1 MRSGL
6 RAESATQTVT
16 SPKNSRHTITLPLIA
31 VSLALTASCG
41 SGRVPDDTLVVLIET
56 PPLSIDPRYAV
67 NSYDFKIGRLV
78 YAPLVS
84 TDTLTTDL
92 QMELAESV
100 VPHATPDGGH
110 DWLVTLRDARFS
122 DGKAV
127 TSDDILYTFERLRD
141 PKTGGAAARLRNAFR
156 EAGMTDITAPDAK
169 HVTFHLTRPYAS
181 LVGDLNVGIMERP
194 QPGAREGEFPIGA
207 GAFSFAGRKGETWTL
222 AANPYYF
229 GGPPKVKRLV
239 FKTIRDDNS
248 RLLALVGG
256 SGDLTQNTISQLLV
270 DAVAEQPRLKVESG
284 RSSVYTYLGV
294 NNEDPILKDVRVRQA
309 IAFGIDRATIVHTTL
324 HDRAL
329 LATGML
335 PTFHWAYSGDV
346 DHYAFDPARAKQLL
360 DAAGYPDPDGDGPLP
375 RFTITL
381 KSSSNKLRVAIGTV
395 VADQLRKIGIG
406 VELRVY
412 EFATFFAD
420 IKKGNSQLFIMQI
433 PEISEPNLYNVFFA
447 SNRIPTRENLD
458 AGGNR
463 VRYRSAEVDRL
474 LVAGRGELDRDKRK
488 VIYAKIQQIL
498 ARELPVVSLWHEDN
512 LVAMRKAVDGFTI
525 LPTTSMSSLAHTAK
539 STR

>member
-1 MRSGL
+1 M
-6 RAESATQTVT
+6 TT
-16 SPKNSRHTITLPLIA
+16 
-31 VSLALTASCG
+31 SCG

-56 PPLSIDPRYAV
+56 PPLSIDPRYAI
-67 NSYDFKIGRLV
+67 NAYDFKIGRVV

-84 TDTLTTDL
+84 SDTATTDL

-100 VPHATPDGGH
+100 VASPTTADGGN

-127 TSDDILYTFERLRD
+127 SSDDILYTFERLRD
-141 PKTGGAAARLRNAFR
+141 PKTGGAAARLRNSFR
-156 EAGMTDITAPDAK
+156 EAGLTDISAPDDK
-169 HVTFHLTRPYAS
+169 HILFHLTRPYAS
-181 LVGDLNVGIMERP
+181 FVADLNVGIMERP
-194 QPGAREGEFPIGA
+194 QPGVPEGEFPIGA
-207 GAFSFAGRKGETWTL
+207 GAFSFVERKGETWTF

-229 GGPPKVKRLV
+229 GGKPRVKRLV

-270 DAVAEQPRLKVESG
+270 DAVAEQPRLKVVPG

-309 IAFGIDRATIVHTTL
+309 IALGIDRATIVHTTL
-324 HDRAL
+324 HDHAV

-335 PTFHWAYSGDV
+335 PTFHWAYAADV
-346 DHYAFDPARAKQLL
+346 DHYDFDPARAKQLL

-375 RFTITL
+375 RFTVTL
-381 KSSSNKLRVAIGTV
+381 KSSSNKLRVAIATV

-406 VELRVY
+406 VDLRVY
-412 EFATFFAD
+412 EFATFFVD
-420 IKKGNSQLFIMQI
+420 IKKGNFQLFIMQI
-433 PEISEPNLYNVFFA
+433 PEIAEPNLYNVFFA
-447 SNRIPTRENLD
+447 SNRIPTRDNLD

-463 VRYRSAEVDRL
+463 TRYRSAELDQL
-474 LVAGRGELDRDKRK
+474 LVDGRRELDREKRK
-488 VIYAKIQQIL
+488 LIYRRIQQIL
-498 ARELPVVSLWHEDN
+498 ARDVPVVSLWHEDN
-512 LVAMRKAVDGFTI
+512 LVAMRKVVDGYEI
-525 LPTTSMSSLAHTAK
+525 WPTTSMSSLAKTGKTPANPRRT
-539 STR
+539 SP